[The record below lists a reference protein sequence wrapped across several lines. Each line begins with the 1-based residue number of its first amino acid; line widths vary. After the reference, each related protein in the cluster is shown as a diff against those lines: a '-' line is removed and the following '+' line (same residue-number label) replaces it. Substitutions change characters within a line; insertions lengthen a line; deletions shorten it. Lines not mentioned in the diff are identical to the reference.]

1 METVLSLGQRVRLL
15 RDHLELRQDE
25 FGARVGISGNRI
37 SEIENG
43 KGGTTASV
51 LMSLCREFPVNPEWV
66 LSGRGKML
74 KERLGST
81 PRAVDFG
88 IRLNVLEEQMRR
100 VLNAETDADP
110 DPDQPLAR
118 VPLYMGAVPAGTPDM
133 AAGEIEEYLD
143 MPASWIRGKKNIY
156 ALKVNGDSMIDIG
169 IMHGDTLLV
178 EAREKAKHGQVVIA
192 SINGEVT
199 VKTLSIGGGG
209 AVSLVPEN
217 PAYRPIAITADMDF
231 RILGIV
237 LAAVRHYG

>member
-1 METVLSLGQRVRLL
+1 METVLSLGRRVRLL
-15 RDHLELRQDE
+15 RDHFGLRQDE
-25 FGARVGISGNRI
+25 FGARAGISGNRV
-37 SEIENG
+37 SEIEND

-66 LSGRGKML
+66 LSGRGMML
-74 KERLGST
+74 KGDPESAL
-81 PRAVDFG
+81 PAVDFSVR
-88 IRLNVLEEQMRR
+88 INVLERQMHR
-100 VLNAETDADP
+100 VLEAETHREPGEAI
-110 DPDQPLAR
+110 AR
-118 VPLYMGAVPAGTPDM
+118 VPLYIGAVPAGTPDM

-143 MPASWIRGKKNIY
+143 MPASWVRGKKNIY

-199 VKTLSIGGGG
+199 VKTLSISGGG
-209 AVSLVPEN
+209 AVSLIPEN
-217 PAYRPIAITADMDF
+217 PAYRPIAITPDMDF

-237 LAAVRHYG
+237 LAALRHYG